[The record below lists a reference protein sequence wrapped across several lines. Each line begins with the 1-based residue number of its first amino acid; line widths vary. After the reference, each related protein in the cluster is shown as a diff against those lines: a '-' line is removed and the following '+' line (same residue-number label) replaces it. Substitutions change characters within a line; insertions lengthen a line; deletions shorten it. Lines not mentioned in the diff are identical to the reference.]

1 MEQKMCVLRLS
12 EIIMSKIIITKNKI
26 KKNADTT

>member
-1 MEQKMCVLRLS
+1 MCVLRLS
-12 EIIMSKIIITKNKI
+12 EIIMSKIIITKTKNKI